1 MRRSL
6 HIAGNELRLMGAD
19 PTPVVMLLILPLF
32 TALFLSHGFVGGPV
46 AAIPGL
52 SILFGFIGITAIGLV
67 FYRDHGWG
75 TWERLRASPT
85 GHVEVIV
92 GKILPLTILFLAQQM
107 LLLAAGRLLL
117 DMPWQ
122 GSLAAGALLIA
133 GIVGVELGLGLLLT
147 AFCHTINQVNAIG
160 TSLGVLLAGLGGALA
175 PVHSLPAPLP
185 DIARLSPPYWA
196 LHGLHEV
203 LVSDAGVAD
212 VGLDIVVLMTFAV
225 VLLAVA
231 LWRLR
236 FDEGKKFYA

>member
-6 HIAGNELRLMGAD
+6 HVALNELRLMGAD
-19 PTPVVMLLILPLF
+19 PTPVVMLLVLPFF
-32 TALFLSHGFVGGPV
+32 TALFLSHGFVGGPA

-85 GHVEVIV
+85 SQVEVIM
-92 GKILPLTILFLAQQM
+92 GKILPLTILFLAQQT
-107 LLLAAGRLLL
+107 LLLAAGRLLFG
-117 DMPWQ
+117 MPWQ
-122 GSLAAGALLIA
+122 GSLAAGALLVA

-147 AFCHTINQVNAIG
+147 AFCRTINQVNAIG

-175 PVHSLPAPLP
+175 PVHSLPAPLQE
-185 DIARLSPPYWA
+185 IARLSPPYWA
-196 LHGLHEV
+196 LNGLHE
-203 LVSDAGVAD
+203 LIVSDAGVAD
-212 VGLDIVVLMTFAV
+212 VSLDIGVLMSFAV